1 VFPWVFCPQLL
12 ARRMNVTDNR
22 EYGVVR
28 NCTKTSRLEYS
39 CQRKSS
45 VRARRCVLRTAST
58 GRTNT
63 TDGSIEHLI
72 DRMPPV
78 IHHFNS
84 FTEAARSLHA
94 LALSLTHTDV
104 AKTMPTSIILLSYK
118 GENGRHFTMLNRL
131 RRIIA

>member
-1 VFPWVFCPQLL
+1 VFPWVFCLQLL
-12 ARRMNVTDNR
+12 IQRANEIDNL
-22 EYGVVR
+22 EYGVLR
-28 NCTKTSRLEYS
+28 NCAETSRLEYS